1 MTLTNVILAI
11 MCIASLAGGA
21 IVLFASNPTRSLLG
35 LFLASLSVG
44 VIYLLLGG
52 AFVAMAQI
60 IVYAGAVLMLFLFVV
75 RYFVRKLPG
84 SKIQWQLPAGIL
96 AVLILFLQILIP
108 VVNIFSKGPFDDN
121 YVPPDTALLGKTIFE
136 QYVYP
141 FELISVLLLVAIVGA
156 IYMARGEMQEPEGGN
171 IE

>member
-1 MTLTNVILAI
+1 MTLTDILLVIGCLV
-11 MCIASLAGGA
+11 SLAGAG

-35 LFLASLSVG
+35 LFLTSVSVG

-75 RYFVRKLPG
+75 RYFVKRLPR
-84 SKIQWQLPAGIL
+84 SRIRWQLGAGI
-96 AVLILFLQILIP
+96 VVVVILFLQVLIP
-108 VVNIFSKGPFDDN
+108 LLGWFSKGRFVEE
-121 YVPPDTALLGKTIFE
+121 YIPPDPGLLGKTIFE

-141 FELISVLLLVAIVGA
+141 FELVSILLLVAIVGA
-156 IYMARGEMQEPEGGN
+156 IYMARGESQSDDGGAGQ
-171 IE
+171 